1 MRVLVV
7 DDDPGSRLVAQA
19 AVERPG
25 HECLVADD
33 GDSAWEM
40 FQRYEPHVVVTD
52 LVMPGMDGL
61 ELCRAIR
68 AHGQEAYTYLMVLTS
83 FNAREDVLAGLE
95 AGADDY
101 VAKPLDPFVLHSRLL
116 VAQRVTSLHAQL
128 ARYRAVLSEQA
139 RTDPLTGLPN
149 RLKLTED
156 LDTLHERAERY
167 GQDYALAMCDVD
179 RFKEYNDTYGHQAGD
194 RVLQE
199 VAAALAGGSRR
210 GDGVYR
216 FGGEEFLLV
225 LPNQSWAGAK
235 AATER
240 ARASIEALA
249 IAHSGSPAGVVTVSA
264 GASAYTQGHRPD
276 LDTMLAEADRALY
289 AAKAAGRNTV
299 ALSED
304 ADRTGR

>member
-1 MRVLVV
+1 MKVLVV
-7 DDDPGSRLVAQA
+7 DDDPGSLLVARA

-25 HECLVADD
+25 HECLVAAD
-33 GDSAWEM
+33 GDAAWEL
-40 FQRYEPHVVVTD
+40 FQRHQPQAVVTA
-52 LVMPGMDGL
+52 LMMPGKDGL

-68 AHGQEAYTYLMVLTS
+68 AHGRDAYTYVIVVTS
-83 FNAREDVLAGLE
+83 FDAEEDVLAGLK

-156 LDTLHERAERY
+156 LEVLHERAERY
-167 GQDYALAMCDVD
+167 GLDYALAMCDVD
-179 RFKEYNDTYGHQAGD
+179 NFKGYNDTFGHPAGD

-199 VAAALAGGSRR
+199 VAAALAGGLRKA
-210 GDGVYR
+210 DAVYR

-225 LPNQSWAGAK
+225 LPNQSWAGAA

-240 ARASIEALA
+240 ARAAVEALA
-249 IAHSGSPAGVVTVSA
+249 IEHTAGPSGVVTVSA
-264 GASAYTQGHRPD
+264 GVAAFAEGHRLD
-276 LDTMLAEADRALY
+276 LDTMLAAADRALY
-289 AAKAAGRNTV
+289 AAKAEGRNRV
-299 ALSED
+299 VLAED
-304 ADRTGR
+304 ADRAER

>member
-1 MRVLVV
+1 MLVV
-7 DDDPGSRLVAQA
+7 DDDPSSLLVARA

-25 HECLVADD
+25 HECLVAPD

-40 FQRYEPHVVVTD
+40 FQRHAPQAVVTD
-52 LVMPGMDGL
+52 LMMPGMDGL

-68 AHGQEAYTYLMVLTS
+68 AHSRDAYTYVIVLTS
-83 FNAREDVLAGLE
+83 LDTPDDVLAGLR

-101 VAKPLDPFVLHSRLL
+101 VAKPLDPFILHSRLL

-156 LDTLHERAERY
+156 LEALHERAERY

-179 RFKEYNDTYGHQAGD
+179 NFKGYNDTYGHPAGD

-199 VAAALAGGSRR
+199 VAAALAGSSRR
-210 GDGVYR
+210 ADGVYR

-225 LPNQSWAGAK
+225 LPNQTWAGAE
-235 AATER
+235 AATQR
-240 ARASIEALA
+240 ARAAVEDLA
-249 IAHSGSPAGVVTVSA
+249 IEHAGGPAGVVTVSA
-264 GASAYTQGHRPD
+264 GVAAFTEGHRPD

-289 AAKAAGRNTV
+289 AAKAAGRNRV
-299 ALSED
+299 VLSGDEEP
-304 ADRTGR
+304 AGR